1 MDFTPQ
7 CTLFTG
13 ACSTH
18 CPFLLKPPI
27 FYKILL
33 KLMGSQLSAS
43 LALVSEQSACGSER
57 LHLCE
62 LSQKKLLFSLAL
74 IQGASSCF

>member
-1 MDFTPQ
+1 
-7 CTLFTG
+7 
-13 ACSTH
+13 
-18 CPFLLKPPI
+18 
-27 FYKILL
+27 
-33 KLMGSQLSAS
+33 MGSQLSAS